1 MGRRRSHSLPPGSV
15 RPEEEAGIK
24 RLASDAFPPYYGD
37 IVNATRDTFVQPV
50 FTAEVPAYHKGRI
63 CLIGDA
69 GACASPLT
77 GSGVLKG
84 MTNAMD
90 LSDALA
96 GHDDVDDA
104 LETWSR
110 GQTRTGERMVAL
122 ARQLE
127 RALIWRI
134 PDFSRMD
141 EEAMRRWWREAAKI
155 PEDIA
160 PSSERRETQQRR
172 SA

>member
-1 MGRRRSHSLPPGSV
+1 MNGGRRLSIGIVGGSIAGCAAAVELMRAGHRVRVFERSPGALV
-15 RPEEEAGIK
+15 
-24 RLASDAFPPYYGD
+24 
-37 IVNATRDTFVQPV
+37 
-50 FTAEVPAYHKGRI
+50 GR
-63 CLIGDA
+63 

-84 MTNAMD
+84 ITNAMD
-90 LSDALA
+90 LADALA
-96 GHDDVDDA
+96 AHDDVDGA
-104 LETWSR
+104 LETWSV

-127 RALIWRI
+127 RALIWSI

-141 EEAMRRWWREAAKI
+141 EAAMRNRWQEATRI

-160 PSSERRETQQRR
+160 PSSESREKGLRR